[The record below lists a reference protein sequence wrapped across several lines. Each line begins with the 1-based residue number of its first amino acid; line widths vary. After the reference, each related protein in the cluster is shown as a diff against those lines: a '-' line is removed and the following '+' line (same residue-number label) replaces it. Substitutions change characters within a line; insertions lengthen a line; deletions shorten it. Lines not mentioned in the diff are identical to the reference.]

1 MKDSTFP
8 ELLQHLFDL
17 LQAHRSAFRQE
28 RTFCR
33 AVGLLLAEIWA
44 FARHTVTQALLAL
57 GLTQSDWSAW
67 YRLFSRQRF
76 DEAEL
81 NRCLLAQ
88 TLTHVP
94 QAEPYVIG
102 LDGVQVPR
110 CSQKMPGTSWLKNPR
125 TPPFK
130 PGIHRAQ
137 RFVHGGWLLPI
148 ERGYSRALPL
158 RWLPAF
164 PQKAVPAAASP
175 CPEWQAGLHVLDWLR
190 NGLDALQRPSQ
201 PVLTL
206 ADDAYDVVEFWKG
219 LPERTHAAVRTAK
232 NRALYE
238 LPPAY
243 SGRGRRRKYGAHVR
257 PPAEWLQQE
266 EGWQTHELE
275 VRGRCLRLVYRVE
288 GPYLRQRLAERPLF
302 LIVVRGNTWVVGKQ
316 ESRRKYRKPAFYLV
330 SAVRVGETWQLPLP
344 VTTLLA
350 WLWQRWE
357 LEVTH
362 RELKSGFGLGEK
374 QCWNPRSAILS
385 VQWSAW
391 VYAVLVLAGY
401 RTWGLFDGPKA
412 PGRWWPGACRWS
424 FSTLWRGY
432 RAALWGT
439 RDFCPS
445 WTGTSGDW
453 LKKANWLQSLQN
465 AVAGSVRA

>member
-1 MKDSTFP
+1 MQDSTFP

-28 RTFCR
+28 RTFRR
-33 AVGLLLAEIWA
+33 AIGLLLAEVWV

-57 GLTQSDWSAW
+57 GWTSSDWSAW

-76 DEAEL
+76 EEEEL
-81 NRCLLAQ
+81 SRCLLAQ

-94 QAEPYVIG
+94 EAEPYVIG

-148 ERGYSRALPL
+148 QRGYSRALPL

-164 PQKAVPAAASP
+164 PHKAVPAEAP
-175 CPEWQAGLHVLDWLR
+175 NCTEWQAGLQVLHWLR
-190 NGLDALQRPSQ
+190 KGLDALQRTSQ
-201 PVLTL
+201 LVLAV
-206 ADDAYDVVEFWKG
+206 ADDSYDVVECWQG
-219 LPERTHAAVRTAK
+219 LPERTVLAVRTAK
-232 NRALYE
+232 NRALYA

-243 SGRGRRRKYGAHVR
+243 SGRGRRRKYGAHVAA
-257 PPAEWLQQE
+257 PAEWLHQA

-275 VRGRCLRLVYRVE
+275 VRGRCLSLVYRVE

-302 LIVVRGNTWVVGKQ
+302 LIVVRGNTWGVGKQ
-316 ESRRKYRKPAFYLV
+316 ARQRRYRQPAFYLV
-330 SAVRVGETWQLPLP
+330 AAARVGDTWQLPLP
-344 VTTLLA
+344 APTLLA

-374 QCWNPRSAILS
+374 QCWNARSAVLS

-391 VYAVLVLAGY
+391 VYAVLVLAGF
-401 RTWGLFDGPKA
+401 RTWGLFDGPKT
-412 PGRWWPGACRWS
+412 PGRWWPGAARWS

-439 RDFCPS
+439 RDFRPS
-445 WTGTSGDW
+445 WQGTSDNW
-453 LKKANWLQSLQN
+453 LKKANWLQGLQN
-465 AVAGSVRA
+465 AVAGSTRT